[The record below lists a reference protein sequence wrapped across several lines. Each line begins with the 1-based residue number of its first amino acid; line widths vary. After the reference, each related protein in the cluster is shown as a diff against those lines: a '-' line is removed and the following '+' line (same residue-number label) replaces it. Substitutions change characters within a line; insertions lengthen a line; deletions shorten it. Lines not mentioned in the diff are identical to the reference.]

1 MQASLEAEARAKA
14 EALRIKKKLEGD
26 INEMEIALDHANKAN
41 AEAHKTIKR
50 YQGQLRE
57 VESAYEE
64 ESRQRQEIAD
74 KAGLAD
80 RRANALQGELE
91 ESRSLLDSADRGKKQ
106 AELELHDAR
115 VAVNEMTTINGRAAN
130 EKRQLES
137 AVHTL
142 HAEIDSLLQSVKN
155 SEEKAKKAMV
165 DASRL
170 AEELRSEQ
178 EHCNSQMKAKRSLE
192 AQVMELQVRLSE
204 VVESATKG
212 GKNAIA
218 KLEGR
223 IKELEME
230 LGNSQMRTT
239 ETQKAYQKAE
249 RRIKELQFQNDEDQ
263 KNQEKMGELAG
274 KLQEKIRTY
283 KKQIEEAEEI
293 AALNL
298 AKFRK
303 AQQEL
308 EEAEERSRLAE
319 DQIEGIRR
327 VRGNSVLVGIFYI
340 YNIFFIL
347 GDGL

>member
-1 MQASLEAEARAKA
+1 MSVYCKFFKFFRKNYQRALDSMQASLEAEARAKA

-212 GKNAIA
+212 GKNASA
-218 KLEGR
+218 
-223 IKELEME
+223 
-230 LGNSQMRTT
+230 
-239 ETQKAYQKAE
+239 
-249 RRIKELQFQNDEDQ
+249 
-263 KNQEKMGELAG
+263 
-274 KLQEKIRTY
+274 
-283 KKQIEEAEEI
+283 
-293 AALNL
+293 
-298 AKFRK
+298 
-303 AQQEL
+303 
-308 EEAEERSRLAE
+308 
-319 DQIEGIRR
+319 
-327 VRGNSVLVGIFYI
+327 
-340 YNIFFIL
+340 
-347 GDGL
+347 